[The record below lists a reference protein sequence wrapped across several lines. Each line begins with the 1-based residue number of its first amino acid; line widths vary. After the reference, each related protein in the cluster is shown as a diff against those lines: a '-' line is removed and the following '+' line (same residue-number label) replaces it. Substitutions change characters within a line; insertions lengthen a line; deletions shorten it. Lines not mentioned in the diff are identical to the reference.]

1 MRIKGKFSVLSAGI
15 VMGALLLTGC
25 SSSDG
30 KKSAGESEK
39 SPLQKRLAF
48 LDSGDFDEAKY
59 SEQQKQVEAAV
70 AQCMKEEGFEYTPV
84 DYDSGSITFIS
95 NSDYEDTQTSAYAKK
110 YGYGIFSYPEE
121 ETLVEDAPEE
131 EFVDPNQD
139 YVSSLSENEQEDF
152 YNTLYGPSPSENL
165 SDEEMDAWYSDPA
178 NQGCYGTA
186 QNNAYET
193 ENSFYDIPEVQDFF
207 DIYSDFFTTV
217 EEENTKII
225 ELNDAWSQCI
235 TEKGYNFSSPD
246 EAMESVYEINE
257 SFYTQAINE
266 DGSIEPNA
274 QEYKEPDPEVLEEAK
289 ENEIA
294 LATADYECQ
303 EKLDYLKKKTTLQWE
318 IEEQFIKENESLI
331 QEIEKIHKE
340 TAK

>member
-1 MRIKGKFSVLSAGI
+1 
-15 VMGALLLTGC
+15 MGALLLTGC

-48 LDSGDFDEAKY
+48 LDSGEFDEAKY

-84 DYDSGSITFIS
+84 DHDSGSVTFIS

-121 ETLVEDAPEE
+121 ETPVEDAPEE

-139 YVSSLSENEQEDF
+139 YVSSLSENEQEEF
-152 YNTLYGPSPSENL
+152 YNTLFGPSPSENL
-165 SDEEMDAWYSDPA
+165 SDEEMDAWFSDPA
-178 NQGCYGTA
+178 NQGCYGAA

-193 ENSFYDIPEVQDFF
+193 ENSFYESSEAQDFF
-207 DIYSDFFTTV
+207 DIYSDFFSTV
-217 EEENTKII
+217 EVENTKII

-235 TEKGYNFSSPD
+235 SEKGYNFSSPD
-246 EAMESVYEINE
+246 EAMQSVYEINE
-257 SFYTQAINE
+257 SLYTQAINE
-266 DGSIEPNA
+266 DGSIEPSA

-289 ENEIA
+289 EDEIA

-318 IEEQFIKENESLI
+318 LEEQFIKENESLI
-331 QEIEKIHKE
+331 QEIERIHKE